1 MKVTFFLLS
10 FLSLVS
16 PVFAQQLRTGS
27 HDLRIQWIEFN
38 NAKPG
43 TVEVT
48 SLGKGKYKI
57 EGEQRDPHRNEYVT
71 IKGTFEVAERKLLF
85 DGKIVSRIEYINEGK
100 PCERVG
106 PQVFRAT
113 GTRRYWRLFEKLNCD
128 GITTDYIDIFF

>member
-1 MKVTFFLLS
+1 MKIPFLLIFLS
-10 FLSLVS
+10 FLTS
-16 PVFAQQLRTGS
+16 PLFAQELRTGS

-48 SLGKGKYKI
+48 SIGKGKYKI
-57 EGEQRDPHRNEYVT
+57 KGEQRDPTRNEYVT
-71 IKGTFEVAERKLLF
+71 IQGTVEVAERKLLF
-85 DGKIVSRIEYINEGK
+85 DGKIVSRIESINEGK

-113 GTRRYWRLFEKLNCD
+113 GTRKYWRLFEKLNCD

>member
-10 FLSLVS
+10 FLFLVS

-57 EGEQRDPHRNEYVT
+57 EGEQRDPNRNEYVT
-71 IKGTFEVAERKLLF
+71 IKGTLEVAERKLLF

-113 GTRRYWRLFEKLNCD
+113 GTRRYWRLLEKLNCD